1 MARPGRKEQVL
12 DAAVML
18 FSRKGYHGT
27 TVRDIAEEAGMLS
40 GSLYAH
46 IASKEDLL
54 YEIVLGAA
62 DRFMAALRP
71 IADGPGTATERLRQ
85 AMIAHI
91 GVIASSR
98 DASIV
103 FMHEWQALSAER
115 RAVAA
120 CRRDDHEALFAQ
132 IIRQGVESGE
142 FYATLDQKFARLLVL
157 SAVNW
162 VYTWYDPL
170 GPLAPEALADRF
182 ATLVLDGLTH
192 RGGGIT

>member
-12 DAAVML
+12 EASVTL

-46 IASKEDLL
+46 ISTKEDLL

-62 DRFMAALRP
+62 DRFTAALQP
-71 IADGPGTATERLRQ
+71 IASGPGNATARLRQ

-98 DASIV
+98 AASIV
-103 FMHEWQALSAER
+103 FMHEWQALSEER
-115 RAVAA
+115 RAVIAA
-120 CRRDDHEALFAQ
+120 RRDEHEALFTQ

-142 FYATLDQKFARLLVL
+142 FYAALDQKFARLLVL

-162 VYTWYDPL
+162 VYNWYDPA

-182 ATLVLDGLTH
+182 ATLVLDGFTH
-192 RGGGIT
+192 RGGESA